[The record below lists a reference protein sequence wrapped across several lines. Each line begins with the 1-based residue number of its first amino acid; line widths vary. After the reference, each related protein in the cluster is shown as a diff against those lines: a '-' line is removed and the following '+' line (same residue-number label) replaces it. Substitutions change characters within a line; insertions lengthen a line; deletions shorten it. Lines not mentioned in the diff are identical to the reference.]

1 LALGTQ
7 QSAKEKPKNL
17 FTAEARRRGE
27 DKTNFLPLM
36 TLTQLIDADKP
47 KTFATQRGRAAT
59 KSKVKNFTPSLRS
72 RAGSKVA
79 RKNGERGENLTTKEH
94 DVRAKKGK

>member
-1 LALGTQ
+1 MANSNWHSALSQRKT
-7 QSAKEKPKNL
+7 KNL

-36 TLTQLIDADKP
+36 TLIQLIDADKP

-59 KSKVKNFTPSLRS
+59 KSKVKNFT
-72 RAGSKVA
+72 AEVA
-79 RKNGERGENLTTKEH
+79 RKNGERRENLTTKEH